1 MDYGYISD
9 EGRKI
14 FPSERKA
21 MEAGRTQ
28 FERMFWNRRADFVT
42 NILTQYKHKV
52 LRKYYGLS
60 ELRQTA
66 YAEIGRKMEAILNAT
81 AAEASSLAGIF
92 IPFSANFTSFHPEL

>member
-52 LRKYYGLS
+52 LRKYYDLS